1 MGLIFY
7 VKNKTSAFKKCFSDY
22 QQLNLKHCP
31 VFILWL
37 VWEPLGTSMPN
48 SMGMHTPVSEAQI
61 F

>member
-1 MGLIFY
+1 MLKIRHQHL
-7 VKNKTSAFKKCFSDY
+7 KNVFSDY